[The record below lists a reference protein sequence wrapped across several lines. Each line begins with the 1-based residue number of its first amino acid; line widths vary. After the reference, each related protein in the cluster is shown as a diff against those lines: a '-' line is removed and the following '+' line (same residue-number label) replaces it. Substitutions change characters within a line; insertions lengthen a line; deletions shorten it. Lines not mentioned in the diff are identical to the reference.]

1 MLDNVDLIRTL
12 EETKS
17 KATEIAA
24 KLVLANQ
31 TSQEVELSRDGYRP
45 VAQCGAVLFF
55 VLAELSTI
63 NPMYE
68 YSLNAFLEVFVSS
81 LHKSKPDPVL
91 QKRLSKIKDT
101 LKYAV
106 YNYACTGLFEKHKL
120 MFSFQMSIKLMEVEG
135 LIDPAELNFFLKGD
149 ISLEL
154 PIMPNTFTWLL
165 DQGWKDLLKLST
177 LNSNFGMLPQQVKK
191 YEDQWKSWALLDAPE
206 SAVMPLDYSER
217 LTIFQ
222 KLCLLRCFRTDRV
235 YTAITNFVI
244 NRLGEKYVMPP
255 VINYKNIF
263 DQSLPTSPV
272 VFILSPGADPQN
284 DLQKLAESLGFGG
297 SRLKFLSLGQG
308 QAPIALQLL
317 ETAVTRG
324 QWLMLQNCHLLV
336 PWLRTLE
343 KTLEKIDKP
352 HKDFRLW
359 LTTEPTEGFP
369 IGILQRSLKVVTE
382 PPNGLKL
389 NIRSSYFKLT
399 EEILADCEHES
410 FKPLVYVLAF
420 FHAVV
425 QERGKYGKLGWS
437 VKYGKCLPMLTPLYR
452 F

>member
-1 MLDNVDLIRTL
+1 MLDNVELIRTL
-12 EETKS
+12 EETKT
-17 KATEIAA
+17 KATEIEG
-24 KLVLANQ
+24 KLILANQ
-31 TSQEVELSRDGYRP
+31 TSIEVEQSRDGYRS
-45 VAQCGAVLFF
+45 VAVCGAVLFF

-68 YSLNAFLEVFVSS
+68 FSLTAFLEVFVSS

-91 QKRLSKIKDT
+91 SKRLSKIKET

-106 YNYACTGLFEKHKL
+106 YNYACTGLFERHKL
-120 MFSFQMSIKLMEVEG
+120 MFSFQMTIKLLEAEG
-135 LIDPAELNFFLKGD
+135 HIVNSELNFFLKGD
-149 ISLEL
+149 ISLEQ
-154 PIMPNTFTWLL
+154 PSTPNTFSWLL

-177 LNSNFGMLPQQVKK
+177 INSVFAFLPQDIVKN
-191 YEDQWKSWALLDAPE
+191 EAEWKAWAVLETPE
-206 SAVMPLDYSER
+206 SAKMPLDYSEK
-217 LTIFQ
+217 LNPFQ
-222 KLCLLRCFRTDRV
+222 KLCILRCFRTDRV
-235 YTAITNFVI
+235 YNAITNFVI
-244 NRLGEKYVMPP
+244 SRLGEKYVMPP

-272 VFILSPGADPQN
+272 VFILSPGADPQS
-284 DLQKLAESLGFGG
+284 DLQKLAETLGFGG
-297 SRLKFLSLGQG
+297 SKLKFLSLGQG

-317 ETAVTRG
+317 ETAVLRG

-343 KTLEKIDKP
+343 KTLEKIERP

-359 LTTEPTEGFP
+359 LTTEPTDGFP

-389 NIRSSYFKLT
+389 NIRSGYFKLT
-399 EEILADCEHES
+399 EENLSDCTHES

-437 VKYGKCLPMLTPLYR
+437 VKYGK
-452 F
+452 

>member
-1 MLDNVDLIRTL
+1 MLDNVDLIKTL
-12 EETKS
+12 EDTKS
-17 KATEIAA
+17 KATEIAG

-31 TSQEVELSRDGYRP
+31 TSIEVEASRDAYRP
-45 VAQCGAVLFF
+45 VAVCGAVLFF
-55 VLAELSTI
+55 VLAQLSTV

-68 YSLNAFLEVFVSS
+68 YSLTAFLEVFVSS

-91 QKRLSKIKDT
+91 QKRLGKIKDT
-101 LKYAV
+101 LKYAI
-106 YNYACTGLFEKHKL
+106 YNYACTGLFERHKL

-135 LIDPAELNFFLKGD
+135 LIDNTELNFFLKGD
-149 ISLEL
+149 ISLEQ
-154 PIMPNTFTWLL
+154 PAQPNPCTWLL
-165 DQGWKDLLKLST
+165 DQGWKDMLKLAT
-177 LNSNFGMLPQQVKK
+177 INTNFAMIPQLVKK
-191 YEDQWKSWALLDAPE
+191 HEALWRSWASLDAPE
-206 SAVMPLDYSER
+206 NSPMPLDFSER
-217 LTIFQ
+217 LTLFQ
-222 KLCLLRCFRTDRV
+222 KLCVLRCFRIDRV
-235 YTAITNFVI
+235 YNAVTNFVI

-272 VFILSPGADPQN
+272 VFILSPGADPQS

-297 SRLKFLSLGQG
+297 SKLKFLSLGQG

-317 ETAVTRG
+317 ETAVLRG

-343 KTLEKIDKP
+343 KTLEKIDRP

-399 EEILADCEHES
+399 EEILSDCHHES
-410 FKPLVYVLAF
+410 FRPLVYVLAF

-437 VKYGKCLPMLTPLYR
+437 VKYGN

>member
-12 EETKS
+12 EDTKS
-17 KATEIAA
+17 KATEIAG
-24 KLVLANQ
+24 KLILASQ
-31 TSQEVELSRDGYRP
+31 TSIEVEQSRDGYRS
-45 VAQCGAVLFF
+45 VAVCGAVLFF

-68 YSLNAFLEVFVSS
+68 YSLTAFLEVFVSS

-91 QKRLSKIKDT
+91 AKRLSKIKDT

-106 YNYACTGLFEKHKL
+106 YNYACTGLFERHKL
-120 MFSFQMSIKLMEVEG
+120 MFSFQMTIKLLEVEG
-135 LIDPAELNFFLKGD
+135 VIVNSELNFFLKGD
-149 ISLEL
+149 ISLEQ
-154 PIMPNTFTWLL
+154 PSTPNTFAWLL
-165 DQGWKDLLKLST
+165 DQGWKDLLKLAT
-177 LNSNFGMLPQQVKK
+177 INPVFGMIPQQLPK
-191 YEDQWKSWALLDAPE
+191 YEAEWKAWASLEAPE
-206 SAVMPLDYSER
+206 CATMPLDYSER
-217 LTIFQ
+217 LSEFQ
-222 KLCLLRCFRTDRV
+222 KLCVLRCFRIDRV
-235 YTAITNFVI
+235 YNAITNFVI
-244 NRLGEKYVMPP
+244 SRLGEKYVMPP

-272 VFILSPGADPQN
+272 VFILSPGADPQS
-284 DLQKLAESLGFGG
+284 DLQKLAETLGFGG
-297 SRLKFLSLGQG
+297 SKLKFLSLGQG

-317 ETAVTRG
+317 ETAVLRG

-343 KTLEKIDKP
+343 KTLEKIDRP

-389 NIRSSYFKLT
+389 NIRSSYFKLS
-399 EEILADCEHES
+399 EENLADCSHES
-410 FKPLVYVLAF
+410 FRPLVYVLAF

-437 VKYGKCLPMLTPLYR
+437 VKYGK
-452 F
+452 

>member
-1 MLDNVDLIRTL
+1 MLDNVELIRTL
-12 EETKS
+12 EETKA

-24 KLVLANQ
+24 KLILANQ
-31 TSQEVELSRDGYRP
+31 TSAEVEVSRDAYRP

-68 YSLNAFLEVFVSS
+68 YSLSAFLEVFVSS
-81 LHKSKPDPVL
+81 LNKSKPDAVL

-120 MFSFQMSIKLMEVEG
+120 MFSFQVSIKLMDAEG
-135 LIDPAELNFFLKGD
+135 LMDPAELNFFLKGD
-149 ISLEL
+149 ISLEQSSL
-154 PIMPNTFTWLL
+154 PNTFSWLL

-177 LNSNFGMLPQQVKK
+177 INTIFGALPEQVQVH
-191 YEDQWKSWALLDAPE
+191 EELWKAWAKLESPE
-206 SAVMPLDYSER
+206 TAVMPLNYSDK
-217 LTIFQ
+217 LSAFQ

-235 YTAITNFVI
+235 YNGVTNFVI
-244 NRLGEKYVMPP
+244 QRLGEKYVTPP

-272 VFILSPGADPQN
+272 VFILSPGADPQG

-317 ETAVTRG
+317 ETAVARG

-336 PWLRTLE
+336 PWLKTLE

-359 LTTEPTEGFP
+359 LTTEPTDGFP

-389 NIRSSYFKLT
+389 NIRSSYFKLND
-399 EEILADCEHES
+399 EILSDCDHEA

-437 VKYGKCLPMLTPLYR
+437 VKYGSR
-452 F
+452 IN

>member
-1 MLDNVDLIRTL
+1 MLDNVELIRTL
-12 EETKS
+12 EETKT
-17 KATEIAA
+17 KATDIAG

-31 TSQEVELSRDGYRP
+31 TAVEVEVSRDGYRP
-45 VAQCGAVLFF
+45 AAQCGAVLFF

-91 QKRLSKIKDT
+91 QKRLTKIKDT

-120 MFSFQMSIKLMEVEG
+120 MFSFQMSIKLMEADG
-135 LIDPAELNFFLKGD
+135 QIDPTELNFFLKGD
-149 ISLEL
+149 ISLEQ
-154 PIMPNTFTWLL
+154 PSQPNPFNWML
-165 DQGWKDLLKLST
+165 DQGWKDLLKLATIS
-177 LNSNFGMLPQQVKK
+177 SNFGMIPRDVRNSEQ
-191 YEDQWKSWALLDAPE
+191 QWKAWAKLDTPE
-206 SAVMPLDYSER
+206 SSSMPQDYSER
-217 LTIFQ
+217 LTPFQ

-235 YTAITNFVI
+235 YNGVTNFVI
-244 NRLGEKYVMPP
+244 LQMGERYVMPP

-263 DQSLPTSPV
+263 DQSTPTSPV
-272 VFILSPGADPQN
+272 VFILSPGADPQS

-297 SRLKFLSLGQG
+297 NKLKFLSLGQG
-308 QAPIALQLL
+308 QAPVALQLL

-343 KTLEKIDKP
+343 KKLEKIDKP

-359 LTTEPTEGFP
+359 LTTEPADGFP
-369 IGILQRSLKVVTE
+369 IGLLQKSLKVVTE

-389 NIRSSYFKLT
+389 NIRSSYFKLND
-399 EEILADCEHES
+399 ESLADCNHEA
-410 FKPLVYVLAF
+410 FRPLVYVLAF

-425 QERGKYGKLGWS
+425 QERGKYGKLGWC
-437 VKYGKCLPMLTPLYR
+437 VKYGKICLL
-452 F
+452 